1 MIALWLSQPV
11 FYVPS
16 NYRHFTDKRKPWR
29 AGGWG
34 DLRNSI
40 IVAWWNMGGCYGS
53 AQASSEYIAEPMSR
67 DAKRCPQGNTTLLS
81 ELCTWR
87 AVWSVTAAAKVSPE
101 LTRRGGNKRVKPY
114 TAKPCALR
122 RAERSSARCPR
133 LRGHYACHAETT
145 MTR

>member
-1 MIALWLSQPV
+1 MAKPACVI
-11 FYVPS
+11 YVPS

-81 ELCTWR
+81 EFCTLR
-87 AVWSVTAAAKVSPE
+87 AACSVTAAAKVSQAAAQHDAAAIKE
-101 LTRRGGNKRVKPY
+101 LDHIQRTLPRPARNV
-114 TAKPCALR
+114 
-122 RAERSSARCPR
+122 ERYSARCPSCVHTV
-133 LRGHYACHAETT
+133 LAMRGYQ
-145 MTR
+145 

>member
-1 MIALWLSQPV
+1 MAKPACVI
-11 FYVPS
+11 YVPS

-101 LTRRGGNKRVKPY
+101 LARRGGNKRFKPY
-114 TAKPCALR
+114 TANSAHFVCGVERYSDSCTRPAV
-122 RAERSSARCPR
+122 AESYGGQAN
-133 LRGHYACHAETT
+133 HDAIA
-145 MTR
+145 